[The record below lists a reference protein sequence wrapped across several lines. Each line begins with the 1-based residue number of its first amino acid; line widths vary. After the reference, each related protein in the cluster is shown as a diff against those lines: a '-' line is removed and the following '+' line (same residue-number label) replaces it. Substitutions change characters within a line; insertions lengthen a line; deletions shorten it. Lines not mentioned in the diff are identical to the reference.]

1 MAGVTGYRVL
11 PDQAAWLTLPL
22 EFPWKDF
29 VDDVSWAAEVADDRA
44 VAEAPAA
51 VRTAIA
57 ESALTLVRAE
67 PPLPGVQERFWW
79 LPSIGGSV
87 VVAHLTAVELDESL
101 GAQPLESFVF
111 LGAGGMI
118 QNITEVEGTA
128 FDTALDC
135 VLLVSVDDTTIAL
148 RRLLG
153 RTAQMLLMLDVFV
166 DDGGVLH
173 EAQHDISALFT
184 SIEVVH

>member
-1 MAGVTGYRVL
+1 MACVSRYRVR
-11 PDQAAWLTLPL
+11 PDQTAWLTLPL
-22 EFPWKDF
+22 VFPWRDF
-29 VDDVSWAAEVADDRA
+29 VDDVSWAAEVAGDRA
-44 VAEAPAA
+44 LAEAPAA

-79 LPSIGGSV
+79 LPSIGGAV

-101 GAQPLESFVF
+101 CEQPLESLVF
-111 LGAGGMI
+111 LGAGGMV
-118 QNITEVEGTA
+118 QNITEVEGSA

-135 VLLVSVDDTTIAL
+135 VLLVAVEDSTIAL

-153 RTAQMLLMLDVFV
+153 RTARTLLMLDVFV
-166 DDGGVLH
+166 DDGGALH
-173 EAQHDISALFT
+173 EAQHDISSLFT
-184 SIEVVH
+184 SIEVVD